1 MPAALDLTGSRY
13 GRLLVK
19 GKSAE
24 QRGKGQRWDCLC
36 DCGRE
41 VVVSTGRLRT
51 RLRPAQSCGC
61 TRLERVRK
69 TCIECGREFDGLAWQ
84 HYHSRVC
91 FERARRRK
99 CAE

>member
-1 MPAALDLTGSRY
+1 
-13 GRLLVK
+13 
-19 GKSAE
+19 
-24 QRGKGQRWDCLC
+24 
-36 DCGRE
+36 
-41 VVVSTGRLRT
+41 
-51 RLRPAQSCGC
+51 
-61 TRLERVRK
+61 LERVRK